1 MDNNNLKEN
10 NEQVIEQQNQGL
22 PSKDFTDFDSVPK
35 YDTEVYDDGDIASA
49 IEMDFI
55 AKALEN
61 HKKNN
66 LPETHPDFDGEHCI
80 DCDVKIIK
88 ERLKLGKIRCVDCQ
102 EYLEKMNKRNSR

>member
-22 PSKDFTDFDSVPK
+22 PSRDFTDFDSVPK

-66 LPETHPDFDGEHCI
+66 LPETFRFYP
-80 DCDVKIIK
+80 
-88 ERLKLGKIRCVDCQ
+88 
-102 EYLEKMNKRNSR
+102 S